1 MVEEELMT
9 CNSCG
14 ATVYPE
20 HLQSGRA
27 RRLAG
32 KLLCPHC
39 VHDAEAHAPPAP
51 AGKHHAAA
59 ISTADEEELEPLPL
73 VDMPEPSAPPAAAAT
88 ASTAAPTKST
98 AVTGGA
104 SWSDARY
111 TRALTPEAGV
121 ATRCRIFH
129 AKLND
134 GAIAFMNDQI
144 NTWADSNAEIQI
156 KFATSTI
163 GIFEGK
169 HSDPNLI
176 VTVFY

>member
-20 HLQSGRA
+20 HVQSGRA
-27 RRLAG
+27 RRVAG

-39 VHDAEAHAPPAP
+39 AHDAEASPQ
-51 AGKHHAAA
+51 HHAAA
-59 ISTADEEELEPLPL
+59 ISVADEEELEPLPL
-73 VDMPEPSAPPAAAAT
+73 VDVPTPGAASAATAVSAAPPAKSAAVT
-88 ASTAAPTKST
+88 
-98 AVTGGA
+98 TGGA
-104 SWSDARY
+104 AWSDSRY
-111 TRALTPEAGV
+111 TRPLSPQPGV

-144 NTWADSNAEIQI
+144 NTWADSNPEIQI

-176 VTVFY
+176 VTLFY